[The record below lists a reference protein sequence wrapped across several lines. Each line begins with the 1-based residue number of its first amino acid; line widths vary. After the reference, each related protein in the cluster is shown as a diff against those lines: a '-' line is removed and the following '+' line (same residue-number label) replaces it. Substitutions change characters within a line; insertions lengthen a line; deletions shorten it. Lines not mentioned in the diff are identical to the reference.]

1 MLAARLSCAEF
12 LDWRLFLSY
21 KHHGRR
27 LGSTAALRSRLL
39 QFSLVL
45 THRFHHSET
54 WTSEESLNELRAQN
68 ARRGQYWQERTSHP
82 PAARQPF
89 DPTSDFPLSD
99 AALVANRSQLASDLD
114 IPSDH
119 SRWVTDIPG
128 TTSLLCLLPLFLELS
143 AARRILHDDWVPTS
157 EWFELAGEF
166 MLQTVIEEYLLNGG
180 YGEEVFNAIF
190 AVGCPGVERWA
201 EDGSD
206 VTAMRRLFCEENN
219 SHEQLRSW
227 TSIKERCIKKACIQ
241 NHVTHTHD

>member
-1 MLAARLSCAEF
+1 MLGDRLLCADF

-54 WTSEESLNELRAQN
+54 WTCEESLNELRAQN
-68 ARRGQYWQERTSHP
+68 ARRGQFWQERTSHP
-82 PAARQPF
+82 PAARRPF
-89 DPTSDFPLSD
+89 DSANDFPLSD
-99 AALVANRSQLASDLD
+99 AALVANRDQLASDLD
-114 IPSDH
+114 IPPDH

-128 TTSLLCLLPLFLELS
+128 TTSLLCLLPLFLELA
-143 AARRILHDDWVPTS
+143 AARAVLEDDWVPTS

-166 MLQTVIEEYLLNGG
+166 MLQAVIEEYLLNGSH
-180 YGEEVFNAIF
+180 GEEVFNAMF

-201 EDGSD
+201 EEGSD
-206 VTAMRRLFCEENN
+206 VTAMRRLFCDENN
-219 SHEQLRSW
+219 PRQQLQNW
-227 TSIKERCIKKACIQ
+227 TSIRERCITKVCIRDF
-241 NHVTHTHD
+241 TIHT